1 MTRFRAGHAAGAD
14 WREAVDACLLDLMR
28 APQASARKTNPPH
41 TNPLGFLY
49 VTDVIAEQAGE
60 ILDRLRK
67 ETGVE
72 HWIGATGM
80 GILGASANGSSEYY
94 DQPAVSALIADLPD
108 DSFRVFPGRGD
119 DAAGAGSE
127 WFEAQRPNVAI
138 VHADPR
144 AQRLPLML
152 DRLAEASGAYLVGG
166 LASSRGPMV
175 QIAGEASEG
184 GASGAWIGSSVNLVA
199 GLSQGCAPI
208 GPAHVATTAQKN
220 VVMEIDGRP
229 ALDVFK
235 EEIGE
240 MLARNLER
248 CANFIY
254 AALPVGGSDTGD
266 YLVRNLMGIDP
277 NKGWIAIG
285 DQIESGDGI
294 MFTKRD
300 RSTANADLVKMLE
313 RLKKRI
319 TRPIQGGL
327 YFSCLSRG
335 HNLFGDAGTEMAI
348 LRDHLGD
355 IPLAGFFANG
365 EISHKRLYGHTGV
378 LALFVEPA

>member
-14 WREAVDACLLDLMR
+14 WREAVDACLKDLVR
-28 APQASARKTNPPH
+28 ATGDAPARAQR

-49 VTDVIAEQAGE
+49 LTDVIADQAAG
-60 ILDRLRK
+60 ILDVLRR

-80 GILGASANGSSEYY
+80 GILGASAQGSGEYY
-94 DQPAVSALIADLPD
+94 DRPAVSALIADLPD

-175 QIAGEASEG
+175 QIAGEVSEG
-184 GASGAWIGSSVNLVA
+184 GASGAWIGSSINLIA
-199 GLSQGCAPI
+199 GISQGCAPI

-229 ALDVFK
+229 ALEVFK

-300 RSTANADLVKMLE
+300 RATANADLVQMLQ
-313 RLKKRI
+313 RLKKRVK
-319 TRPIQGGL
+319 RPIQGGL

-335 HNLFGDAGTEMAI
+335 HNLFGDAGAEMAI
-348 LRDHLGD
+348 VREVMGD

-365 EISHKRLYGHTGV
+365 EISHRRLYGHTGV
-378 LALFVEPA
+378 LALFLEPA

>member
-1 MTRFRAGHAAGAD
+1 MSRFRAAHAAGGD
-14 WREAVDACLLDLMR
+14 WREAVEACLAELK
-28 APQASARKTNPPH
+28 SATPPAG
-41 TNPLGFLY
+41 TDPLGFLY
-49 VTDVIAEQAGE
+49 LTDVIADHASGV
-60 ILDRLRK
+60 LDRLRDA
-67 ETGVE
+67 TGVGD
-72 HWIGATGM
+72 WIGVTGM
-80 GILGASANGSSEYY
+80 AILGNSARGAGEYF
-94 DQPAVSALIADLPD
+94 DQPAVSVLIADLPR

-127 WFEAQRPNVAI
+127 WFEAQRPNVAV

-144 AQRLPLML
+144 AQRLPMML

-175 QIAGEASEG
+175 QIAGEVSEG
-184 GASGAWIGSSVNLVA
+184 GASGAWMSSSINLVA
-199 GLSQGCAPI
+199 GLSQGCSPI

-285 DQIESGDGI
+285 DQIETGDGI

-300 RSTANADLVKMLE
+300 RSTARDDLVQMLE
-313 RLKKRI
+313 KLKKRVS
-319 TRPIQGGL
+319 RPIQGGL

-335 HNLFGDAGTEMAI
+335 HNLFGEAGVELQI
-348 LRDHLGD
+348 VRDVIGD
-355 IPLAGFFANG
+355 VPLAGFFANG
-365 EISHKRLYGHTGV
+365 EISHRRLYGHTGV
-378 LALFVEPA
+378 LALFLEPR

>member
-14 WREAVDACLLDLMR
+14 WREAVDACLKELMR
-28 APQASARKTNPPH
+28 APQANPRKTNPPH

-72 HWIGATGM
+72 HWIGATGI
-80 GILGASANGSSEYY
+80 GILGASAQSSGEYY

-300 RSTANADLVKMLE
+300 RSTANADLVQMLE

>member
-1 MTRFRAGHAAGAD
+1 MTRFRAGHAAGSD
-14 WREAVDACLLDLMR
+14 WRQAVDACLKELKQATTD
-28 APQASARKTNPPH
+28 APRPNARR

-49 VTDVIAEQAGE
+49 LTDVIAEQAAE
-60 ILDRLRK
+60 ILDRLRR

-72 HWIGATGM
+72 HWIGATGI
-80 GILGASANGSSEYY
+80 GILGASAQGTGEYY

-127 WFEAQRPNVAI
+127 WFETQRPNVAI

-175 QIAGEASEG
+175 QIAGEVSEG
-184 GASGAWIGSSVNLVA
+184 GASGAWIGSSISLIA

-254 AALPVGGSDTGD
+254 AALPVDGSDTGD

-300 RSTANADLVKMLE
+300 RATANADLVQMLE

-319 TRPIQGGL
+319 SRPIQGGL

-335 HNLFGDAGTEMAI
+335 HNLFGDPGIEMAI
-348 LRDHLGD
+348 LRDVLGD

-365 EISHKRLYGHTGV
+365 EISHRRLYGHTGV
-378 LALFVEPA
+378 LALFLEPA